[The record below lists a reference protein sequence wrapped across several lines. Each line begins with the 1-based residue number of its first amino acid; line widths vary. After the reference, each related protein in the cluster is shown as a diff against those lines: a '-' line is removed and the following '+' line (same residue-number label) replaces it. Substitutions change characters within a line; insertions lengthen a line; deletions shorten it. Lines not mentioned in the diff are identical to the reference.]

1 MKKFLQQASQVWLFA
16 ILLTLVGCK
25 KDELSLYGKSFALN
39 NPELTAA
46 LKAKG
51 FSFEGNDIVID
62 DKLWELTS
70 LDLSGAGLKS
80 VAGITIF
87 KNLQQVNLSN
97 NALGK
102 VFDCSLL
109 SENIQQ
115 VDLSGNPIYEF
126 KNLRPLQKL
135 ILPTTAQYDMESLPA
150 YAKTAKKTDIQIVSK
165 DGSLQK
171 YTTLREVPDPT
182 LLELLKRL
190 FPSLI
195 VGDKIDISRPM
206 RTAELSNP
214 IVIEQ
219 YHYDPTGL
227 EVDKSKIEKLDGLEY
242 IINHPH
248 YAGNIQIEMSEEK
261 ENTLPYLKIGKYT
274 ELVSFKWVNTPLL
287 DLSQAENLNILGLSH
302 NKAIKQIDLSHS
314 KVFLQRGEKSI
325 FSGLLGGDILSLGDC
340 PALEKINLP
349 ELSKAK
355 NPIGVYMISLI
366 ALPKLQAFDMSKLQV
381 INKLTLGALPTTKI
395 TYPIQIAY
403 FTNNGERDDQAG
415 ELDFAIT
422 QDIYER
428 EETKAFIQKYDGK
441 VTPDRGELGEYDLD
455 NYDWVQAQENQD
467 ED

>member
-1 MKKFLQQASQVWLFA
+1 MKKFLQQTCHVWLFA
-16 ILLTLVGCK
+16 ILITLVGCK
-25 KDELSLYGKSFALN
+25 KDELSLYGESFELN

-51 FSFEGNDIVID
+51 FSFEGNAIVID
-62 DKLWELTS
+62 DKLWNLTS

-102 VFDCSLL
+102 AFDFSLL
-109 SENIQQ
+109 PEDIQQ
-115 VDLSGNPIYEF
+115 VNLSGNPIYEF

-135 ILPTTAQYDMESLPA
+135 ILPITAQYDMESLPA
-150 YAKTAKKTDIQIVSK
+150 YAKAAKADIQIASK
-165 DGSLQK
+165 DGSLKK

-182 LLELLKRL
+182 LLELFKRL

-195 VGDKIDISRPM
+195 VGDKIDISKPM
-206 RTAELSNP
+206 RTAEISNP

-261 ENTLPYLKIGKYT
+261 ENTLPYLKINKYA

-287 DLSQAENLNILGLSH
+287 DLSQAENLNILALSH

-314 KVFLQRGEKSI
+314 KVFLQRAEKSI
-325 FSGLLGGDILSLGDC
+325 FSGLFGGDILNLGDC
-340 PALEKINLP
+340 PALEKITLP

-355 NPIGVYMISLI
+355 KPIGAYMISLI
-366 ALPKLQAFDMSKLQV
+366 ALPKLQAFDMSKIEVL
-381 INKLTLGALPTTKI
+381 NTLTLGVLPIAKV
-395 TYPIQIAY
+395 TYPTQIAY
-403 FTNNGERDDQAG
+403 FTHNGERDDEDG
-415 ELDFAIT
+415 KLNFAIT
-422 QDIYER
+422 QEIYER
-428 EETKAFIQKYDGK
+428 EETKAFIQKYNGK
-441 VTPDRGELGEYDLD
+441 VAPYRGELREYDLED
-455 NYDWVQAQENQD
+455 YDWEQAQENED
-467 ED
+467 EN

>member
-1 MKKFLQQASQVWLFA
+1 MKKFLQQTYHLWLFA
-16 ILLTLVGCK
+16 ILITLVGCK
-25 KDELSLYGKSFALN
+25 KDELSLYGESFELN

-51 FSFEGNDIVID
+51 FSFEGNAIVID
-62 DKLWELTS
+62 DKLWNLTS

-102 VFDCSLL
+102 AFDFSLL
-109 SENIQQ
+109 PEDIQQ
-115 VDLSGNPIYEF
+115 VNLSGNPIYEF

-135 ILPTTAQYDMESLPA
+135 ILPITAQYDMESLPA
-150 YAKTAKKTDIQIVSK
+150 YAKAAKADIQIASK
-165 DGSLQK
+165 DGSLKK

-182 LLELLKRL
+182 LLELFKRL

-195 VGDKIDISRPM
+195 VGDKIDISKPM
-206 RTAELSNP
+206 RTAEISNP

-261 ENTLPYLKIGKYT
+261 ENTLPYLKINKYA

-287 DLSQAENLNILGLSH
+287 DLSQAENLNILALSH
-302 NKAIKQIDLSHS
+302 NKTIKQIDLSHS
-314 KVFLQRGEKSI
+314 KVFLQRAEKSI
-325 FSGLLGGDILSLGDC
+325 FSGLFGGDILNLGDC
-340 PALEKINLP
+340 PALEKITLP

-355 NPIGVYMISLI
+355 KPIGAYMISLI
-366 ALPKLQAFDMSKLQV
+366 ALPKLQAFDMSKIEVL
-381 INKLTLGALPTTKI
+381 NTLTLGVLPIAKV
-395 TYPIQIAY
+395 TYPTQIAY
-403 FTNNGERDDQAG
+403 FTHNGERDDEDG
-415 ELDFAIT
+415 KLNFAIT
-422 QDIYER
+422 QEIYER
-428 EETKAFIQKYDGK
+428 EETKAFIQKYNGK
-441 VTPDRGELGEYDLD
+441 VAPYRGELREYDLED
-455 NYDWVQAQENQD
+455 YDWEQAQENED
-467 ED
+467 EN